1 MTESLKNYIVYD
13 SELEEIYLK
22 GEFGVYS
29 DKPFTA
35 DDEFAFMKDFY
46 IGKAPQKVTETTSEG
61 LPFFRGTL
69 SVSQKVIFP
78 EDVTHLRV
86 GGTYQLATV
95 SINGKMAGKLTF
107 DRVVEIKDYI
117 QPGENLVQIDFTISN
132 RNLLGPHHCTD
143 IHNRYGSNPF
153 AWELSNDWVKDE
165 KKRLPQQL

>member
-13 SELEEIYLK
+13 SELEAIYLK

-46 IGKAPQKVTETTSEG
+46 IGKAPQKVTEPTSEG

-78 EDVTHLRV
+78 ENVIEKGCLA
-86 GGTYQLATV
+86 GTQ
-95 SINGKMAGKLTF
+95 KAGQQDELM
-107 DRVVEIKDYI
+107 I
-117 QPGENLVQIDFTISN
+117 QADSSLLLLVKK
-132 RNLLGPHHCTD
+132 RTD
-143 IHNRYGSNPF
+143 IHYGLYSITSF
-153 AWELSNDWVKDE
+153 GGFL
-165 KKRLPQQL
+165 